1 MRSSGSS
8 SGRRVNYLIS
18 HFRALFIII
27 LFNFS
32 RDQYMGFNDL
42 NRPPSGLS
50 FFPTL
55 SFAHSL
61 PPLGEWCREVVRSH
75 QWNRDIMVKENR
87 NKSARRRLSRIS
99 EVWVLNLSY
108 GWNGQQTR
116 RICFATLLQTSWK
129 AMLRVLPPTFKPVL
143 QQTKL
148 LQVAWILTSDWIKLR
163 GSHAIRGIYVTC
175 CNTSL
180 PWASKTRNMYR
191 FCSKK

>member
-1 MRSSGSS
+1 
-8 SGRRVNYLIS
+8 
-18 HFRALFIII
+18 
-27 LFNFS
+27 
-32 RDQYMGFNDL
+32 MGFNDL

-61 PPLGEWCREVVRSH
+61 PPLGEWCREVVRSR

-108 GWNGQQTR
+108 DKTGNKNKQ
-116 RICFATLLQTSWK
+116 LVLQHCCKTSWK
-129 AMLRVLPPTFKPVL
+129 ATLRVLPATFKPVF
-143 QQTKL
+143 QQTRL
-148 LQVAWILTSDWIKLR
+148 LQVAWILASDWIKLH
-163 GSHAIRGIYVTC
+163 GSHAIRGIYVTF

-180 PWASKTRNMYR
+180 SWAGKTRNMYR

>member
-1 MRSSGSS
+1 
-8 SGRRVNYLIS
+8 
-18 HFRALFIII
+18 
-27 LFNFS
+27 
-32 RDQYMGFNDL
+32 MGFNDL

-61 PPLGEWCREVVRSH
+61 PPLGEWCREVVRSR

-99 EVWVLNLSY
+99 EVLVLNLSY
-108 GWNGQQTR
+108 DKTGNKSKQ
-116 RICFATLLQTSWK
+116 LVLQHCCKRSWI
-129 AMLRVLPPTFKPVL
+129 AMLRVLPPTFKLVL
-143 QQTKL
+143 QQTRL

-163 GSHAIRGIYVTC
+163 GSNAIHGMYVTC

-180 PWASKTRNMYR
+180 PWAGKTRNMNR
-191 FCSKK
+191 LCSKK